1 MADSTNNS
9 TVLTPEVKQVAQ
21 YLQHGDPR
29 RRFGL
34 YVRSKMMS
42 VLGRSNP
49 NSQTGNITKLAEDNP
64 LQDAIVQAGV
74 FGGLK
79 LGARAGNALV
89 HKARLFTPVSST
101 IGTFGPMLVGG
112 MLGGLATGGTMAY
125 LDYKGKLPG
134 VLQAPR
140 DDTHRGGIEMGGNVG
155 ILAGLARGLYAA
167 KAVPAA
173 GKIGQLARLST
184 VLNSAVT
191 GNLIGRAVGSIG
203 GYYVSKADGE
213 GQTDDQS
220 EDVGSD
226 NPYSGQLNAS

>member
-1 MADSTNNS
+1 MSESNNS
-9 TVLTPEVKQVAQ
+9 TTVLTPEVKQVAQ

-34 YVRSKMMS
+34 YVRSKMLS
-42 VLGRSNP
+42 AFGRNGS
-49 NSQTGNITKLAEDNP
+49 NSQTSNMTKLAEDNP

-79 LGARAGNALV
+79 LGTRAGSELV
-89 HKARLFTPVSST
+89 RRARLFTPVSST
-101 IGTFGPMLVGG
+101 VGQFGPMLVGG

-140 DDTHRGGIEMGGNVG
+140 DEAHRGGIEMGGNVG
-155 ILAGLARGLYAA
+155 ILAGLARGMYAA
-167 KAVPAA
+167 KGMPAA
-173 GKIGQLARLST
+173 GKVGQLARLST

-191 GNLIGRAVGSIG
+191 GNLIGRALGSIG

>member
-42 VLGRSNP
+42 VFNRNGS
-49 NSQTGNITKLAEDNP
+49 NSQTGNFTKLAEDNP

-74 FGGLK
+74 LGGLK

-89 HKARLFTPVSST
+89 HKARLFTPMSST

-125 LDYKGKLPG
+125 LDYKNKLPG

-140 DDTHRGGIEMGGNVG
+140 DETHRSGIEMGGNVG

-167 KAVPAA
+167 KAMPAA
-173 GKIGQLARLST
+173 GKVSQLARLST
-184 VLNSAVT
+184 VLNSAAT
-191 GNLIGRAVGSIG
+191 GNLIGKAVGSIG
-203 GYYVSKADGE
+203 GYYVSKTTGE

-220 EDVGSD
+220 EDVDSD

>member
-1 MADSTNNS
+1 MSENSNST

-34 YVRSKMMS
+34 YVRSKMLS
-42 VLGRSNP
+42 VFNRNGS
-49 NSQTGNITKLAEDNP
+49 NSQTSNMTKLAEDNP

-101 IGTFGPMLVGG
+101 AGTLGPMLVGG

-125 LDYKGKLPG
+125 LDYKDKLPG

-140 DDTHRGGIEMGGNVG
+140 DEIHRGGVKIGGNVG

-167 KAVPAA
+167 KAMPAA
-173 GKIGQLARLST
+173 GKVGQLARLSK

-203 GYYVSKADGE
+203 GYYVSKANGE

-220 EDVGSD
+220 EDVGND

>member
-1 MADSTNNS
+1 MSDSNNS
-9 TVLTPEVKQVAQ
+9 TTVLTPEVKQVAQ

-29 RRFGL
+29 RRFSL

-42 VLGRSNP
+42 VLGRNNSTNSTSNM
-49 NSQTGNITKLAEDNP
+49 TKLAEDNP

-101 IGTFGPMLVGG
+101 VGTFGPMLVGG

-125 LDYKGKLPG
+125 LDYKDKLPG

-140 DDTHRGGIEMGGNVG
+140 DETHRGGIAMGGNVG

-167 KAVPAA
+167 KAMPAA
-173 GKIGQLARLST
+173 GKVGQLARLST
-184 VLNSAVT
+184 VLNGAVT

-203 GYYVSKADGE
+203 GYYVSKANGE

-220 EDVGSD
+220 EDVGVD